1 MVKVATCW
9 DDGVCTDLRLLEI
22 LRKYNAK
29 ATFNLNPGLHGEE
42 RFPSKW
48 VKFTDAGWSHNGFHG
63 GKLSKNE
70 LTEVYKGFKVASHC
84 MKHEAVGE
92 VLDNVFLKA
101 ALDARHWLEDLFQQ
115 ECPGFAW
122 PNGATSQATADA
134 LREAG
139 FEYGRTTANT
149 DNVLSYEHPLLLNSS
164 CHFLNRSF
172 KDIFEKAK
180 TENGVFYFWGHTYEM
195 MDCQGM
201 WDFTEQ
207 KIKFLSEDPEVEW
220 IDVIDIVRMP
230 R

>member
-9 DDGVCTDLRLLEI
+9 DDGMYTDLRLVDI
-22 LRKYNAK
+22 LRKYNVK
-29 ATFNLNPGLHGEE
+29 ATFNLNPGRYAEE
-42 RFPSKW
+42 RIPAQW
-48 VKFTDAGWSHNGFHG
+48 LKFVDVPWSFNGFTG
-63 GKLSKNE
+63 GMLSKND
-70 LTEVYKGFKVASHC
+70 LLEVYKGFKVASHC
-84 MKHEAVGE
+84 MHHETVGR
-92 VLDNVFLKA
+92 VLDDVFIKA
-101 ALDARHWLEDLFQQ
+101 AIDARHYLEDLFQQ

-122 PNGATSQATADA
+122 PCGQTTPATADA

-139 FEYGRTTANT
+139 FEYGRTTAYT

-180 TENGVFYFWGHTYEM
+180 AENGVFYFWGHTYEM